1 MKLTGAQIVFECLNK
16 LGVDSIFGY
25 PGGAVIPLY
34 DALYDTVHPIKH
46 YRTCHEQGATHAAD
60 GYARSTGK
68 TGVCIVTSGPGATN
82 TITGIATAFLD
93 SVPLVVITGQVGQ
106 SLIGRDSFQEVDITT
121 MTLTITKH
129 CEMVKRVEDIEKT
142 ILRAFEIAKSGR
154 PGPVLVDLPKDLM
167 LETTE
172 YQDLSLPKRESTAIN
187 SDEVKKAVRA
197 FKEAKRPVI
206 LAGGGVGIAGAED
219 LLKELALD
227 YNIPVINTLLGSGA
241 FPQSHP
247 LSLGLIGMHGS
258 QVANQSMAQA
268 DLVLALG
275 ARFSDRVI
283 GLADGFCP
291 KAKLVQFD
299 IDVNELGKNM
309 ETHFPVCGDLKEAL
323 RAFKDYLGP
332 GPGYLKPV
340 RQSKDQTN
348 YDEKGPLKPQVL
360 LEKIHKA
367 FGNQAIVATEVG
379 QNQMWTAQYFGFERT
394 RQFLTSGGLG
404 TMGYGLGAAIGAQV
418 GNPQR
423 QLIHIAGD
431 GSFKMNCNELGTV
444 SKYKLPLKTFIL
456 NNNALGMVRQWQ
468 QLFCNNRFS
477 ETMGDD
483 SVDFVKLGQ
492 AYGIKSY
499 RVSTLAELDAVLEE
513 IKDLAEPILVDCILL
528 PEENV
533 YPIVPPGRPITQMIT
548 QNPVDVVVT
557 P

>member
-1 MKLTGAQIVFECLNK
+1 
-16 LGVDSIFGY
+16 
-25 PGGAVIPLY
+25 
-34 DALYDTVHPIKH
+34 
-46 YRTCHEQGATHAAD
+46 
-60 GYARSTGK
+60 
-68 TGVCIVTSGPGATN
+68 
-82 TITGIATAFLD
+82 
-93 SVPLVVITGQVGQ
+93 
-106 SLIGRDSFQEVDITT
+106 
-121 MTLTITKH
+121 
-129 CEMVKRVEDIEKT
+129 
-142 ILRAFEIAKSGR
+142 
-154 PGPVLVDLPKDLM
+154 
-167 LETTE
+167 
-172 YQDLSLPKRESTAIN
+172 
-187 SDEVKKAVRA
+187 
-197 FKEAKRPVI
+197 
-206 LAGGGVGIAGAED
+206 
-219 LLKELALD
+219 
-227 YNIPVINTLLGSGA
+227 
-241 FPQSHP
+241 
-247 LSLGLIGMHGS
+247 MHGS

-283 GLADGFCP
+283 GLPDGFCP